1 MTVNQRKLLIAI
13 VAGIFVLGVAGC
25 GLFVKVAATVDGEK
39 ITMEQLDKA
48 LKPFTMEQGE
58 SSSAKVDKA
67 LRIEVLNSLIEDI
80 IYRREAQTMGIKITD
95 KEVEAEVNAIK
106 TQYRSEADFKSSF
119 EGFGWTL
126 DDFKDYIKIRLI
138 RSAVDDRIVKEVK
151 VTDREMR
158 DYYESNKKDFKP
170 QPEQVKIGFIFL
182 KTEQEA
188 GDVLAKIRGG
198 MDFDEAMLEFSTDP
212 AVKTEGIKTQ
222 FVQRGDLTKLS
233 AQIEEAAFTRLPG
246 EVAGPVQ
253 TPAGWLLMK
262 VYEKKAATKGIYEE
276 VKEDIERKLK
286 IDKWIR
292 EARKKASIK
301 ILI

>member
-1 MTVNQRKLLIAI
+1 
-13 VAGIFVLGVAGC
+13 
-25 GLFVKVAATVDGEK
+25 
-39 ITMEQLDKA
+39 
-48 LKPFTMEQGE
+48 
-58 SSSAKVDKA
+58 
-67 LRIEVLNSLIEDI
+67 
-80 IYRREAQTMGIKITD
+80 
-95 KEVEAEVNAIK
+95 
-106 TQYRSEADFKSSF
+106 
-119 EGFGWTL
+119 
-126 DDFKDYIKIRLI
+126 
-138 RSAVDDRIVKEVK
+138 
-151 VTDREMR
+151 
-158 DYYESNKKDFKP
+158 
-170 QPEQVKIGFIFL
+170 
-182 KTEQEA
+182 
-188 GDVLAKIRGG
+188 

>member
-25 GLFVKVAATVDGEK
+25 GLFVTVAATVDGEK

-170 QPEQVKIGFIFL
+170 
-182 KTEQEA
+182 
-188 GDVLAKIRGG
+188 
-198 MDFDEAMLEFSTDP
+198 
-212 AVKTEGIKTQ
+212 
-222 FVQRGDLTKLS
+222 
-233 AQIEEAAFTRLPG
+233 
-246 EVAGPVQ
+246 
-253 TPAGWLLMK
+253 
-262 VYEKKAATKGIYEE
+262 
-276 VKEDIERKLK
+276 
-286 IDKWIR
+286 
-292 EARKKASIK
+292 
-301 ILI
+301 